1 MSITKNHQAP
11 EALRALCAAAF
22 PHREVSAV
30 TELTEGMFNAAYR
43 VDFADGGAS
52 VLKIAAGDASGLLSN
67 EVNLMQ
73 AEVSAMRILRERGL
87 PHVAQV
93 EYADFTRTICS
104 GNYFFMECL
113 PGRSLSS
120 CREELSDDE
129 IAHVMTQV
137 GAFQR
142 QTAGIHGESFGLLGD
157 TLRFPTLHG
166 LIRHLY
172 TNVLHDAAA
181 RSIDLGVDAAEVLA
195 RLDADEAVFAEVK
208 TPSLVH
214 WDMWEG
220 NIFME
225 NGELCGV
232 IDWERAMWGEPLMDD
247 RFRRHNR
254 PAAFL
259 EGFGQT
265 SFSHAEQRR
274 LAWYDLFLYLTMITE
289 SYYRQYADTDGLLGW
304 LRPLVEAAW
313 ADVRQA

>member
-1 MSITKNHQAP
+1 MSVTKNHQSP

-22 PHREVSAV
+22 PQRAVSSI

-43 VDFADGGAS
+43 IDFADGAS
-52 VLKIAAGDASGLLSN
+52 VLKIAAADASGLLSN

-73 AEVSAMRILRERGL
+73 AEVAAMRIAQEHGL

-93 EYADFTRTICS
+93 QYADFTRTICS
-104 GNYFFMECL
+104 GNYFFMDRL
-113 PGRSLSS
+113 PGRNLNS
-120 CREELSDDE
+120 CRDELTETETS
-129 IAHVMTQV
+129 HVMTQV

-157 TLRFPTLHG
+157 ERRFPTLHG
-166 LIRHLY
+166 LIRYLF
-172 TNVLHDAAA
+172 TNVLKDAAA
-181 RSIDLGVDAAEVLA
+181 KAIDLGVDADEVLA
-195 RLDADEAVFAEVK
+195 RLDADEAAFADVK

-220 NIFME
+220 NIFVE
-225 NGELCGV
+225 KGELCGV
-232 IDWERAMWGEPLMDD
+232 IDWERAMWGEPFMDD
-247 RFRRHNR
+247 RFRRHNQ

-265 SFSHAEQRR
+265 AFSPAEERR

-289 SYYRQYADTDGLLGW
+289 SYYRQYEDIEGMLSW
-304 LRPLVEAAW
+304 LRPLVAAAW
-313 ADVRQA
+313 KDVRRA

>member
-1 MSITKNHQAP
+1 MSITKNRQSP
-11 EALRALCAAAF
+11 EALRALCATAF
-22 PHREVSAV
+22 PHREVRTI

-43 VDFADGGAS
+43 VDFTDGAS
-52 VLKIAAGDASGLLSN
+52 VLKIAAGNASGLLSN
-67 EVNLMQ
+67 EVNLMG
-73 AEVSAMRILRERGL
+73 AEVAAMRILRERGL

-93 EYADFTRTICS
+93 EYADFSRTICS

-113 PGRSLSS
+113 PGRSLNS
-120 CREELSDDE
+120 CREELSADE

-142 QTAGIHGESFGLLGD
+142 QTAGIRGESFGLLGD
-157 TLRFPTLHG
+157 TMRFPTLHG

-172 TNVLHDAAA
+172 ANVLHDAAA
-181 RSIDLGVDAAEVLA
+181 RSIDLGVDADEVLA
-195 RLDADEAVFAEVK
+195 RLDADEAIFAEIK

-220 NIFME
+220 NIFVKD
-225 NGELCGV
+225 GELCGV
-232 IDWERAMWGEPLMDD
+232 IDWERAMWGEPFMDD

-265 SFSHAEQRR
+265 AFSPAEERR

-289 SYYRQYADTDGLLGW
+289 SYYRQYEDIAGATSW
-304 LRPLVEAAW
+304 LKPLVAQVWGELY
-313 ADVRQA
+313 RG

>member
-1 MSITKNHQAP
+1 MSITKNRQSP

-22 PHREVSAV
+22 PHREVRAI

-43 VDFADGGAS
+43 VDFADGTS
-52 VLKIAAGDASGLLSN
+52 VLKIAAGNASGLLSN
-67 EVNLMQ
+67 EVNLMG
-73 AEVSAMRILRERGL
+73 AEVAAMRILRERGL

-93 EYADFTRTICS
+93 EYADFSRTICS

-120 CREELSDDE
+120 CREELSADE
-129 IAHVMTQV
+129 IIHVMHQV

-157 TLRFPTLHG
+157 EHRFSTLHR

-172 TNVLHDAAA
+172 ANVLHDAAA
-181 RSIDLGVDAAEVLA
+181 RSIDLGVDAEEVLS
-195 RLDADEAVFAEVK
+195 RLDADKAVFAEVK
-208 TPSLVH
+208 NPSLVH

-220 NIFME
+220 NIFVKD
-225 NGELCGV
+225 GELCGV
-232 IDWERAMWGEPLMDD
+232 IDWERAMWGEPFMDD

-265 SFSHAEQRR
+265 VFSPAEQRR

-289 SYYRQYADTDGLLGW
+289 SYYRQYEDIAGATSWLKPLLAQVWGE
-304 LRPLVEAAW
+304 LYRG
-313 ADVRQA
+313 

>member
-1 MSITKNHQAP
+1 MSVTKNHQSP
-11 EALRALCAAAF
+11 ENLRALCTAAF
-22 PHREVSAV
+22 PDREVRAI

-43 VDFADGGAS
+43 VDFADGAS

-67 EVNLMQ
+67 EVNLMG
-73 AEVSAMRILRERGL
+73 AEVAAMKLLREHNL

-93 EYADFTRTICS
+93 QYADFTRSLCS
-104 GNYFFMECL
+104 GNYFFMDCL
-113 PGRSLSS
+113 PGRSISS
-120 CREELSDDE
+120 CREELSE
-129 IAHVMTQV
+129 AGIAHVMTQV

-172 TNVLHDAAA
+172 ANVLQDAAA
-181 RSIDLGVDAAEVLA
+181 KNIDLGVDAGEVLA
-195 RLDADEAVFAEVK
+195 RLDSDEAIFAEVK
-208 TPSLVH
+208 KPSLVH

-220 NIFME
+220 NIFAKD
-225 NGELCGV
+225 GELCGV
-232 IDWERAMWGEPLMDD
+232 IDWERAMWGEPFMDD

-265 SFSHAEQRR
+265 AFSPAEERR
-274 LAWYDLFLYLTMITE
+274 LSWYDLFLYLTMITE
-289 SYYRQYADTDGLLGW
+289 SYYRQYEDIEGATAW
-304 LRPLVEAAW
+304 LRPLVAQVW
-313 ADVRQA
+313 NDLNQG